1 MSKTKISE
9 YSATAG
15 SNTDVDGININEG
28 CAPSGINN
36 AIRAVMAAL
45 KRFQT
50 GTDGDPITV
59 GGNFTVDGN
68 TTIGSASTDTLTINA
83 NAASVP
89 NGLDFDT
96 GTLKI
101 DATNNRVGINKSSP
115 AVTLD
120 INGSVNLGRG
130 SISGT
135 YVQSGTTITI
145 TSSSHGLLAGDK
157 IYLDFTTGTG
167 VDAVTTVTS
176 VSDANTFICTGGT
189 SLSTSGNVTIKF
201 VVTFGSDTY
210 VVNLSASGAVTF
222 TSVTVSSTLSVGST
236 LSVTGTGYSTGITL
250 TDASS
255 IDWDTNLGQTATVTL
270 TDNRTMNA
278 PTNLKNGAYYGLAV
292 YQDATGGRTLSWNS
306 VFKWQDATA
315 PTLSSSAD
323 AKDFF
328 TFRSDGTN
336 LYEQGRSQGVA

>member
-1 MSKTKISE
+1 MAKIKISQ
-9 YSATAG
+9 YSAVPA
-15 SNTDVDGININEG
+15 SNTDVDNINIDEG

-59 GGNFTVDGN
+59 GGDFATEAN
-68 TTIGSASTDTLTINA
+68 TTLGNASSDTLTINP
-83 NAASVP
+83 NAASIP
-89 NGLDFDT
+89 NGLNFDS
-96 GTLKI
+96 GTLKL
-101 DATNNRVGINKSSP
+101 DATNNRVGVNTSSP

-120 INGSVNLGRG
+120 INGSANIGRD
-130 SISGT
+130 SLSGT
-135 YVQSGTTITI
+135 YTQSGTSITI
-145 TSSSHGLLAGDK
+145 TSTSHGLLAGDK

-176 VSDANTFICTGGT
+176 VSDANTFLCTGGT

-201 VVTFGSDTY
+201 VVTFGSNSY
-210 VVNLSASGAVTF
+210 IVNLSSSGAVTF
-222 TSVTVSSTLSVGST
+222 TSTVSVGST
-236 LSVTGTGYSTGITL
+236 LTVTGTGYSTGITL

-306 VFKWQDATA
+306 VFKWSDGSA
-315 PTLSSSAD
+315 PNLSASAN

>member
-201 VVTFGSDTY
+201 VVTFGSNAY
-210 VVNLSASGAVTF
+210 IVNLDAFTGAVTF
-222 TSVTVSSTLSVGST
+222 TS
-236 LSVTGTGYSTGITL
+236 TGYSTGITL

-315 PTLSSSAD
+315 PILSATAS

>member
-1 MSKTKISE
+1 MAKIKISQ
-9 YSATAG
+9 YSAVPA
-15 SNTDVDGININEG
+15 SNTDVDNINIDEG

-50 GTDGDPITV
+50 GSDGDPVTV
-59 GGNFTVDGN
+59 GGDFATEAN
-68 TTIGSASTDTLTINA
+68 TTLGNASSDTLTINP
-83 NAASVP
+83 NAASIP
-89 NGLDFDT
+89 NGLNFDS
-96 GTLKI
+96 GTLKL
-101 DATNNRVGINKSSP
+101 DATNNRVGVNTSSP

-120 INGSVNLGRG
+120 VNGSANIGRD
-130 SISGT
+130 SISAT
-135 YVQSGTTITI
+135 YTQSGTTITI
-145 TSSSHGLLAGDK
+145 SATSHGLLAGDK
-157 IYLDFTTGTG
+157 IYLDFTSGDG
-167 VDAVTTVTS
+167 VDAVATVTS

-201 VVTFGSDTY
+201 VVTFGSNSY
-210 VVNLSASGAVTF
+210 IVNLSASGAF
-222 TSVTVSSTLSVGST
+222 SIGST
-236 LSVTGTGYSTGITL
+236 LTVTGTGYSTAITL

-292 YQDATGGRTLSWNS
+292 YQDSTGGRTLSWNS
-306 VFKWQDATA
+306 VFKWDSGSA
-315 PTLSSSAD
+315 PNLSAEAS

>member
-1 MSKTKISE
+1 MAKIKISQ
-9 YSATAG
+9 YSAVPA
-15 SNTDVDGININEG
+15 SNTDVDNINIDEG

-50 GTDGDPITV
+50 GSDGDPVTV
-59 GGNFTVDGN
+59 GGDFATEAN
-68 TTIGSASTDTLTINA
+68 TTLGNASSDTLTINP
-83 NAASVP
+83 NAASIP
-89 NGLDFDT
+89 NGLNFDS
-96 GTLKI
+96 GTLKL
-101 DATNNRVGINKSSP
+101 DATNNRVGVNTSTP

-120 INGSVNLGRG
+120 VNGSANIGRD
-130 SISGT
+130 SISAT
-135 YVQSGTTITI
+135 YTQSGTTITI
-145 TSSSHGLLAGDK
+145 SATSHGLLAGDK
-157 IYLDFTTGTG
+157 IYLDFTSGTG
-167 VDAVTTVTS
+167 VDAVATVTS

-201 VVTFGSDTY
+201 VVTFGSNSY
-210 VVNLSASGAVTF
+210 IVNLSASGAVTF
-222 TSVTVSSTLSVGST
+222 TSTVSVGST
-236 LSVTGTGYSTGITL
+236 LTVTGTGYSTAITL

-292 YQDATGGRTLSWNS
+292 YQDSTGGRTLSWNS
-306 VFKWQDATA
+306 VFKWDSGSA
-315 PTLSSSAD
+315 PNLSAEAS

>member
-1 MSKTKISE
+1 MAKEKISQ
-9 YSATAG
+9 YSAVPA
-15 SNTDVDGININEG
+15 SNTDVDNINIDEG

-36 AIRAVMAAL
+36 AIRAVMGAL

-50 GTDGDPITV
+50 GTDGDPVTV
-59 GGNFTVDGN
+59 GGDFATEAN
-68 TTIGSASTDTLTINA
+68 TTLGNASTDTLTINS

-167 VDAVTTVTS
+167 VDAVATVTS

-201 VVTFGSDTY
+201 VVTFGSNAY
-210 VVNLSASGAVTF
+210 IVNLDSFTGAVTF
-222 TSVTVSSTLSVGST
+222 TSTVAIGST
-236 LSVTGTGYSTGITL
+236 LTVTGTGYSTGITL

-278 PTNLKNGAYYGLAV
+278 PTNLKDGAYYGLAV
-292 YQDATGGRTLSWNS
+292 YQDATGGRTLSWNA

-315 PTLSSSAD
+315 PILSSTAD